1 MFSCCRIVA
10 GLRSLVNTQY
20 LAGITGPTSR
30 FLWSATAADTF
41 FSSAISRKLSIRFET
56 LTGVQSTT
64 LLSDLKTPIACLS
77 YSAGSCR
84 LPFR

>member
-10 GLRSLVNTQY
+10 VLRSLVNALY

-30 FLWSATAADTF
+30 FLWSATTADTF

-56 LTGVQSTT
+56 LTGV
-64 LLSDLKTPIACLS
+64 
-77 YSAGSCR
+77 
-84 LPFR
+84 